1 MAMTCWA
8 PMPMVRVQ
16 VSRSSG
22 STTSP
27 GASVLPS
34 PCSFHV
40 NRFPITN
47 SFGSLR
53 WHIYAAMCRVEAIV
67 TRSPTV
73 ANEPHT
79 ARDSSCAARERRET
93 PRAVT
98 GAGQP
103 NAPRQ
108 RGRRSRATGAGIRAT
123 DRRAPPSVRS
133 NSSNTGRAVCSQRTR
148 GDVRP
153 VAGSR
158 RE

>member
-1 MAMTCWA
+1 MFLLMSRNSAVDIAVKNSVVDGSKCVRIGTRNVAPNMAMTCWA

-79 ARDSSCAARERRET
+79 ARDSS
-93 PRAVT
+93 
-98 GAGQP
+98 
-103 NAPRQ
+103 
-108 RGRRSRATGAGIRAT
+108 
-123 DRRAPPSVRS
+123 
-133 NSSNTGRAVCSQRTR
+133 SQR
-148 GDVRP
+148 
-153 VAGSR
+153 
-158 RE
+158 

>member
-1 MAMTCWA
+1 MSRNSAVDIAVKNSVVDGSKCVRIGTRNVAPNMAMTCWA

-73 ANEPHT
+73 TNEPHT
-79 ARDSSCAARERRET
+79 ARDSS
-93 PRAVT
+93 
-98 GAGQP
+98 
-103 NAPRQ
+103 
-108 RGRRSRATGAGIRAT
+108 
-123 DRRAPPSVRS
+123 
-133 NSSNTGRAVCSQRTR
+133 SQR
-148 GDVRP
+148 
-153 VAGSR
+153 
-158 RE
+158 